1 MKKVKIATIGA
12 RVNHLSEYHTLF
24 EVPDNFNIDPDEFCG
39 KMVDEF
45 LRVEN
50 NEETIKRI
58 IADKILAGEIPVMF
72 FVSDMNTVV
81 LTDKEVKEHKILK
94 I

>member
-24 EVPDNFNIDPDEFCG
+24 EVPDNCMDFDIMCGNIVN
-39 KMVDEF
+39 KF
-45 LRVEN
+45 LEDNN

-58 IADKILAGEIPVMF
+58 IADKILSGEIPVLF
-72 FVSDMNTVV
+72 SVSDMNTVV

-94 I
+94 L